1 MSQRIQRKNQLIKKE
16 LSQILLKEFDF
27 QRNILVTL
35 TRVETSV
42 SLSDAKAYISII
54 PEQRIKEIVKI
65 LNQNSGQIRRKI
77 GERLKIRIIPK
88 IRFIEETK
96 IREAARIDE
105 LLDIFE
111 FYKQIFPIKSEKN
124 S

>member
-77 GERLKIRIIPK
+77 GERLKTRIIPK

-96 IREAARIDE
+96 TREAARIDE
-105 LLDIFE
+105 LLE
-111 FYKQIFPIKSEKN
+111 KIKKEDN
-124 S
+124 